1 MNKNKHI
8 AKCILA
14 ALLLCNAATSFS
26 QVGINTLI
34 PRKTLEVAGD
44 VHFTEDLKIGVYN
57 PVTDSDTHT
66 FLIQNATNELET
78 LDVSNPTTEALGY
91 IQEYIIENP
100 NGDWVYEFDTGI
112 DATDYVVI
120 SISAH
125 FSDEI
130 KMQSSY
136 RDDSSIP
143 YTSTFIFNGTWHI
156 TADYP
161 RAGPDAGIIGS
172 WNIKTLIFS
181 RDLSKQFGTINIPMS
196 ESTTGSATTPIID

>member
-1 MNKNKHI
+1 MRKYIHQCLFVTILFCNI
-8 AKCILA
+8 AI
-14 ALLLCNAATSFS
+14 SFS
-26 QVGINTLI
+26 QVGINTI
-34 PRKTLEVAGD
+34 TPRKTLEVAGD
-44 VHFTEDLKIGVYN
+44 MYVSEDLEIGVYN
-57 PVTDSDTHT
+57 PLTDSDTHT
-66 FLIQNATNELET
+66 FLIQNASDEIET

-120 SISAH
+120 SISSH

-143 YTSTFIFNGTWHI
+143 YTSTFIFNGTWYI

-161 RAGPDAGIIGS
+161 RAGPAAGVNGS
-172 WNIKTLIFS
+172 WNVKTLIFS
-181 RDLSKQFGTINIPMS
+181 RDLSKQFGTVNIPMT